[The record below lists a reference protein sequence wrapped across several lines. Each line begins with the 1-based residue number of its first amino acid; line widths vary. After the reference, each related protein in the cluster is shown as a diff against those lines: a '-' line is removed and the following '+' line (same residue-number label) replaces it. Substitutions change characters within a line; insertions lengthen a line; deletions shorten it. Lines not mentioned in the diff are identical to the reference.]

1 MSISFLHTADWQ
13 LGRPFASVE
22 DDQKRSML
30 QQERFL
36 AIDRIAALIPIH
48 QPAFILVAGDL
59 FDSPSVTKPI
69 VSQAC
74 AAIGALQ
81 IPVLAIPGN
90 HDHGGPGS
98 LWDQAFF
105 RRERDQLAPNL
116 QILTQREPLQLDR
129 AVILPCPLLSR
140 FEPNDPTTWVR
151 QAALDAAPSDDKPRI
166 LLAHGSTRDFVTS
179 DDDEDQPSRSANTI
193 DLDRLPLEQL
203 DYIALGDW
211 HGTQQLSPKAW
222 YSGTPEIDRFP
233 HGPRN
238 NPGHVLLVHAARSTQ
253 PTVQAI
259 RTARFGWHDFSFHF
273 SGDHDLARFDTELRG
288 LLADRVGKDLLRLTM
303 TGSIGIVATSRLDQ
317 LLDDVNSRL
326 LRLKVISKPRI
337 APSGQEMHSLTL
349 RTTDPMIAEVASR
362 LIAMEQSE
370 KNQRNDRDTSGED
383 QAELARIALVELY
396 TLCQS

>member
-13 LGRPFASVE
+13 LGRTFASVE
-22 DDQKRSML
+22 DDQKRSQL

-116 QILTQREPLQLDR
+116 QILTQREPLHLDR

-140 FEPNDPTTWVR
+140 FEANDPTTWVR
-151 QAALDAAPSDDKPRI
+151 QAAIDATPSDDKPRI
-166 LLAHGSTRDFVTS
+166 LLAHGSTRDFAGAS
-179 DDDEDQPSRSANTI
+179 DDEDQPSRSANTI

-233 HGPRN
+233 RGERN
-238 NPGHVLLVHAARSTQ
+238 NPGHILLVQAARSAQ

-259 RTARFGWHDFSFHF
+259 RTARLGWHDFSFHF
-273 SGDHDLARFDTELRG
+273 SGDHDFARFQSELQQ

-303 TGSIGIVATSRLDQ
+303 TGSIGIVATSLLDQ
-317 LLDDVNSRL
+317 LLDAINSRL
-326 LRLKVISKPRI
+326 LRLKVIAKPQI
-337 APSGQEMHSLTL
+337 SPSGQEMQSLTL

-362 LIAMEQSE
+362 LIAMEKNENSE
-370 KNQRNDRDTSGED
+370 KYDKDASGGD